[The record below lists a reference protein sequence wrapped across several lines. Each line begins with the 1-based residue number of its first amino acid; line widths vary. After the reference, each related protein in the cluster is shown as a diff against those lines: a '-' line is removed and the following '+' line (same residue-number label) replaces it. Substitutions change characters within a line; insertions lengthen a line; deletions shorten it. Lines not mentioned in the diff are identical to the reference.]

1 MNTMTVTKAA
11 AGVIGAFLVLLL
23 GAWAAQAIYHVESPG
38 DPAYAIDTGDEGE
51 NGDEGP
57 GASFA
62 DLLAEADPDAGER
75 VFRKCVACHKL
86 EPGANGTGPSLYGVV
101 GREVAHEAGFN
112 YSSAMADHGGVWT
125 PELLSDFLVKPSD
138 EVPGTAMSFAGLPKD
153 TDRANVIAFLN
164 THSDEPIDLA
174 AAAGGDAG
182 EGEAAA
188 DEAEDTG
195 EASDEAAAD
204 ESGDEATE
212 EETGD
217 AATDDAAAED
227 EAADAAADEGAADE
241 GAADEA
247 ATDEAATE
255 DAAAADEAVEEDAS
269 ADSAA
274 EEDAAGE
281 EAGAEDT
288 AAAAAGS
295 SLLADADMANGEKV
309 FKKCAVCHKLAE
321 GENVVGPSLHAVV
334 GRDVASVDGFR
345 YSNAMQEYGG
355 EWTPERLDDYLA
367 NPRDAVPGT
376 SMSFAGL
383 RKEQDRI
390 DVIGYLESVSE

>member
-51 NGDEGP
+51 DGDEGP

-86 EPGANGTGPSLYGVV
+86 EPGANSTGPALYGVV

-125 PELLSDFLVKPSD
+125 PDLLSDFLAKPSD

-153 TDRANVIAFLN
+153 TDRANVIAYLN
-164 THSDEPIDLA
+164 THSDDPIDLA

-188 DEAEDTG
+188 DEAEETG
-195 EASDEAAAD
+195 EASDDAAAD

-212 EETGD
+212 EETGGEEAPATQD
-217 AATDDAAAED
+217 EESGDTATDDAAAED
-227 EAADAAADEGAADE
+227 EAADAAADDATADDAAADDATAE
-241 GAADEA
+241 DAAADDA
-247 ATDEAATE
+247 AADDAAAE
-255 DAAAADEAVEEDAS
+255 DAAADDAAADDAAAADEAAEEDAS
-269 ADSAA
+269 ADNAA
-274 EEDAAGE
+274 EEDAAGGE
-281 EAGAEDT
+281 AGDTGDEAGAEDT
-288 AAAAAGS
+288 APAQGTGS
-295 SLLADADMANGEKV
+295 NR
-309 FKKCAVCHKLAE
+309 
-321 GENVVGPSLHAVV
+321 
-334 GRDVASVDGFR
+334 RD
-345 YSNAMQEYGG
+345 QL
-355 EWTPERLDDYLA
+355 P
-367 NPRDAVPGT
+367 
-376 SMSFAGL
+376 
-383 RKEQDRI
+383 
-390 DVIGYLESVSE
+390 